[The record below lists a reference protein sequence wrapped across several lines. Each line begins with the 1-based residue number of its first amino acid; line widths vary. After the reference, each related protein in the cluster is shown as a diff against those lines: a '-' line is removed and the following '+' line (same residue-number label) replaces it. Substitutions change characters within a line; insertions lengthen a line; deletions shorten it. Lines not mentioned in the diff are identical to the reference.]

1 MKISLKGSS
10 VSLASSSVKD
20 WTYYLDSLLSVSNIS
35 YITCI
40 LCLNWIIL
48 SSHSLSSSLPA
59 LWHDICLLQYQ
70 HVEDRSILYSWTAW
84 TCPFQP
90 FLYCLYDREGI
101 PLWLMISCPLKYLSG
116 YGLYHILP
124 AGAFLFSATAVM
136 PYISSY
142 SIYMVGVTD
151 KFHFFYFYIFYFRSE
166 CGKIIFHK
174 YKFLSY
180 VFLAKT

>member
-1 MKISLKGSS
+1 
-10 VSLASSSVKD
+10 
-20 WTYYLDSLLSVSNIS
+20 
-35 YITCI
+35 
-40 LCLNWIIL
+40 
-48 SSHSLSSSLPA
+48 
-59 LWHDICLLQYQ
+59 
-70 HVEDRSILYSWTAW
+70 
-84 TCPFQP
+84 
-90 FLYCLYDREGI
+90 
-101 PLWLMISCPLKYLSG
+101 MISCPLKYLSG

-166 CGKIIFHK
+166 CGKIILHK

-180 VFLAKT
+180 VLSQKHNTMNLLFMLFFYFFFHPHTYYRAYIKKDGLIYPEYTLQSFYKCINLKFLFKINSIYAFFSFT